1 MTTDHDDTGLQYC
14 TFRLGD
20 LYLGIDVTDVQEVL
34 YHADV
39 TWVPHA
45 EVAVRGLINL
55 RGQIATT
62 IDLRTRLG
70 LESVPDDVRQTH
82 VVVGHAGE
90 AVSLLIDE
98 VDDVLTVSADQF
110 APPPAT
116 LSGPAR
122 ELIMGA
128 YKLEKELLM
137 VLDVRRALQVKAAT
151 SEGVNA

>member
-1 MTTDHDDTGLQYC
+1 MNDHEDAGLQYC

-20 LYLGIDVTDVQEVL
+20 LYLGIDVIDVQEVL

-45 EVAVRGLINL
+45 EAAVRGLINL

-70 LESVPDDVRQTH
+70 LEPVEDMRQTH
-82 VVVGHAGE
+82 VVVTHAGE
-90 AVSLLIDE
+90 SISLLIDE
-98 VDDVLTVSADQF
+98 VDDVLTVSTHQF

-116 LSGPAR
+116 LAGPAR

-128 YKLEKELLM
+128 YKLEDELLM
-137 VLDVRRALQVKAAT
+137 VLDVRQALNVKNQQ

>member
-1 MTTDHDDTGLQYC
+1 MNEHEDIGLQYC

-20 LYLGIDVTDVQEVL
+20 LYLGIDVIDVQEVL

-45 EVAVRGLINL
+45 ESAVRGLINL

-70 LESVPDDVRQTH
+70 LESVADDIRQTH
-82 VVVGHAGE
+82 VVVRHAGE
-90 AVSLLIDE
+90 AISLLIDE
-98 VDDVLTVSADQF
+98 VDDVLTVSTDQF

-116 LSGPAR
+116 LNGPAR
-122 ELIMGA
+122 DLIMGA

-137 VLDVRRALQVKAAT
+137 VLDVRRALHVNHAT
-151 SEGVNA
+151 NEGVNA

>member
-1 MTTDHDDTGLQYC
+1 MNDHDDVGTQYC

-20 LYLGIDVTDVQEVL
+20 LYLGIDVIDVQEVL

-45 EVAVRGLINL
+45 ESAVRGLINL

-70 LESVPDDVRQTH
+70 LHSVDDDVRQTH

-90 AVSLLIDE
+90 AISLLIDE
-98 VDDVLTVSADQF
+98 VDDVLTVDTDQF

-122 ELIMGA
+122 DLIMGA
-128 YKLEKELLM
+128 YKLERELLL
-137 VLDVRRALQVKAAT
+137 VLDVRRALEVKNATVEGVKA
-151 SEGVNA
+151 